1 MQKAES
7 NASRTEKVLK
17 RKVAKY
23 LLNGK
28 VMIGLLMTE

>member
-23 LLNGK
+23 LWSGK
-28 VMIGLLMTE
+28 VMIVLLIVG